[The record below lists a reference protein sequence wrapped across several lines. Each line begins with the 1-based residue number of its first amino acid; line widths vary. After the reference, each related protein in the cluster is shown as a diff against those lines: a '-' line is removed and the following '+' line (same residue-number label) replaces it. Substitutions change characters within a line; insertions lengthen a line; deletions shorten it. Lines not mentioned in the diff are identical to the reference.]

1 MPAEI
6 HPTAIIAPSAEI
18 ADSAQ
23 IGPCAVIEDNV
34 SIGEGTVVDA
44 FASIK
49 RYTKIGKNNHIHS
62 YACVGGEPQDLKF
75 HGEESWLE
83 IGDNN
88 TIREFATLSRGTEGG
103 GGLTKVGS
111 NNLLMAYTHVA
122 HDCMVGNSIVMSN
135 GATLAGHV
143 HLADGVILGG
153 LSAVHQ
159 FCRIGKNAFLG
170 AMSGIAQDLPPY
182 MLCVGNRDG
191 GVHGPNLVGLRRL
204 KAGNEVIAALKQ
216 AFRLIWLDGIPRQ
229 EALEQLENKFS
240 DIAEVI
246 ELVNFIRSSE
256 RGIMPAARL
265 DDPA

>member
-6 HPTAIIAPSAEI
+6 HPTAFIASSAEI
-18 ADSAQ
+18 ADNVK

-34 SIGEGTVVDA
+34 SIGEGSVVAA

-49 RYTKIGKNNHIHS
+49 RYTRIGRNNHIHS

-103 GGLTKVGS
+103 GGLTRVGN
-111 NNLLMAYTHVA
+111 NNLLMAYCHVA
-122 HDCMVGNSIVMSN
+122 HDCTVGDFIVMSN

-143 HLADGVILGG
+143 HLDDGVILGG

-159 FCRIGKNAFLG
+159 FCRVGKKAFLG
-170 AMSGIAQDLPPY
+170 AMSGISQDLPPY

-191 GVHGPNLVGLRRL
+191 GVHGPNLVGLRRM
-204 KAGNEVIAALKQ
+204 KADNETIAALKQ
-216 AFRLIWLDGIPRQ
+216 AFRTIWHSDIPRQ
-229 EALEQLENKFS
+229 EALNQLENTFAN
-240 DIAEVI
+240 IPEVI

-256 RGIMPAARL
+256 RGIMPAAKL
-265 DDPA
+265 DG